1 MIWKKLL
8 SLRHSLL
15 LRYLIIIISA
25 ILFIP
30 IAIPLSI
37 IVWYSFEEED
47 QNMINGEDLEKSW
60 HQEAGKLDSLNNREI
75 EKCLRQF
82 QQTYPASTVFWVGK
96 DGQLIYSFPKQ
107 GDLPNHWTSSD
118 IVDFMKKSYDSD
130 PFTTVAFVGDKKEK
144 GFVTLQIPRS
154 EMDRTKERLIDRYY
168 YLYYGTI
175 IGLFLLFIFVS
186 WLFFNHIRKRLLRLG
201 LAMEKEGIAGIP
213 DKIKV
218 KKRDEIGQLEQS
230 FNRMIKR
237 LGESQK
243 QKDEEEELRKQ
254 LIASLSHDLRTPLTT
269 LRGHLYT
276 LKKEKLTDKGE
287 ESLQLMDRK
296 ITFLGQL
303 IDNLLSYTLLTAG
316 KYPYHPQKVD
326 IIRSVRVI
334 VASWYPTFEK
344 KGFKIEIELP
354 EDQHF
359 EWYLDPSWLE
369 RVLDNLFQNILRHAD
384 SGKYIRIKSA
394 KTEHGFQLMIED
406 RGPGME
412 TSSNSKGLGIG
423 MAIVTLMLQEMDLK
437 LNVQSTDK
445 GTRMTMTAAMD
456 MKKQIPK

>member
-1 MIWKKLL
+1 MNKL
-8 SLRHSLL
+8 
-15 LRYLIIIISA
+15 
-25 ILFIP
+25 
-30 IAIPLSI
+30 
-37 IVWYSFEEED
+37 
-47 QNMINGEDLEKSW
+47 NGEDLEKKW
-60 HQEAGKLDSLNNREI
+60 HYETGKLAPLDEGDVKKKLTKFQ
-75 EKCLRQF
+75 EK
-82 QQTYPASTVFWVGK
+82 YPTSNVFWVDENGT
-96 DGQLIYSFPKQ
+96 LLFAYPEPVAVPKK
-107 GDLPNHWTSSD
+107 WTSSD
-118 IVDFMKKSYDSD
+118 IVEFMKKSYDSD
-130 PFTTVAFVGDKKEK
+130 PFTTVAFLGDEKEN
-144 GFVTLQIPRS
+144 GFVTFQIPRS
-154 EMDRTKERLIDRYY
+154 EMDHTQEKLIDRYN
-168 YLYYGTI
+168 YLYYGI
-175 IGLFLLFIFVS
+175 NIGLFFLFVFIS
-186 WLFFNHIRKRLLRLG
+186 WLFFSHIRKRLLRLG